1 MNLFY
6 DGCII
11 GEIRDFRRHGP
22 SPEIRHV
29 LLQASTQTLVAD
41 LNSICNSGHY
51 IWTQEDK
58 YSLESQLLL
67 ATQPTLCLDPSPRV
81 AIARSHVVGQ
91 SSRAF
96 TADRR
101 LKRFAMR
108 YTESYRRRALAR
120 CHDYSLPYPFRIA
133 KLRRHAQMQ
142 QQQHHLGAAAVA
154 AATAAACCPTNY
166 NSHNFV
172 AAAAATAAASSQ
184 HNPTATT
191 RVSGLLANA
200 FSSTQVCYSRFC

>member
-1 MNLFY
+1 MSLFY

-11 GEIRDFRRHGP
+11 AEIRDFRRLSGDINSSA

-58 YSLESQLLL
+58 YSLESQLLV
-67 ATQPTLCLDPSPRV
+67 ATQPALCLDPSPRV
-81 AIARSHVVGQ
+81 AVARSHALAQ

-101 LKRFAMR
+101 LKRFALR
-108 YTESYRRRALAR
+108 YTEAYRRRALAR
-120 CHDYSLPYPFRIA
+120 WHDYSLPYPFRIA
-133 KLRRHAQMQ
+133 KLRRNMQ
-142 QQQHHLGAAAVA
+142 SQHQQAAAN
-154 AATAAACCPTNY
+154 AATVCCTTPTTPTPTSSLL
-166 NSHNFV
+166 NSNTSTHLH
-172 AAAAATAAASSQ
+172 APPHSAMARISS
-184 HNPTATT
+184 
-191 RVSGLLANA
+191 LLANA
-200 FSSTQVCYSRFC
+200 FSSNQVIWERKF